1 MTQFLTQ
8 SSPIPPYMAF
18 PRFLLDK
25 DGLNETAKILYT
37 ILLDR
42 ARLSQK
48 NDGWT
53 DEQGHVFI
61 FFPIKSLAET
71 MHKSEMSVKTALNA
85 LEKENLIARKRQGAG
100 FPNRI
105 YVKYPPEAL
114 NQTDR
119 IFSVKQTE
127 NCPTDGQKTVS
138 VTDRKLSS
146 NGIAARKQ
154 NLKKMENALETLE
167 QQRAAL
173 SEQKEAD
180 KTEFLEI
187 RDGIAPENMDAVMQ
201 EREKLRPD
209 GRVGLVRKLYE
220 KYKNKYSSAT
230 FDEANR
236 QIDAELK
243 EQPIQKKKRSI
254 SEQLKMPKQETP
266 QPKKQKK
273 KEYER

>member
-146 NGIAARKQ
+146 SNKEKNNIKRTNSESKDDRTAYGSYQ
-154 NLKKMENALETLE
+154 NVF
-167 QQRAAL
+167 L
-173 SEQKEAD
+173 S
-180 KTEFLEI
+180 TE
-187 RDGIAPENMDAVMQ
+187 
-201 EREKLRPD
+201 
-209 GRVGLVRKLYE
+209 
-220 KYKNKYSSAT
+220 
-230 FDEANR
+230 
-236 QIDAELK
+236 ELK
-243 EQPIQKKKRSI
+243 ALKNGLNCNRHIQTSMRTTSTDCRPIWHPAENSIPVTQPPYEAGHCVTILLLSNEPMNVRRMKAY
-254 SEQLKMPKQETP
+254 ETN
-266 QPKKQKK
+266 Q
-273 KEYER
+273 

>member
-8 SSPIPPYMAF
+8 SSPIPPYMAY

-127 NCPTDGQKTVS
+127 NCLCGGVAYF
-138 VTDRKLSS
+138 V
-146 NGIAARKQ
+146 
-154 NLKKMENALETLE
+154 
-167 QQRAAL
+167 
-173 SEQKEAD
+173 
-180 KTEFLEI
+180 
-187 RDGIAPENMDAVMQ
+187 RDG
-201 EREKLRPD
+201 KLRSPNP
-209 GRVGLVRKLYE
+209 LCAL
-220 KYKNKYSSAT
+220 
-230 FDEANR
+230 
-236 QIDAELK
+236 
-243 EQPIQKKKRSI
+243 RS
-254 SEQLKMPKQETP
+254 QTP
-266 QPKKQKK
+266 TLRLSGSTEPVIPH
-273 KEYER
+273 

>member
-85 LEKENLIARKRQGAG
+85 LEVHSLAAPGI
-100 FPNRI
+100 
-105 YVKYPPEAL
+105 
-114 NQTDR
+114 
-119 IFSVKQTE
+119 VKQL
-127 NCPTDGQKTVS
+127 
-138 VTDRKLSS
+138 KLLWATTSHVHS
-146 NGIAARKQ
+146 
-154 NLKKMENALETLE
+154 
-167 QQRAAL
+167 
-173 SEQKEAD
+173 
-180 KTEFLEI
+180 FLPSRLAI
-187 RDGIAPENMDAVMQ
+187 MKAQ
-201 EREKLRPD
+201 
-209 GRVGLVRKLYE
+209 
-220 KYKNKYSSAT
+220 
-230 FDEANR
+230 
-236 QIDAELK
+236 
-243 EQPIQKKKRSI
+243 
-254 SEQLKMPKQETP
+254 
-266 QPKKQKK
+266 
-273 KEYER
+273 